1 MKVDLIKEYELWY
14 SYVEI
19 FTFEVTF
26 KNEIGLHE
34 GINMLCLIEF
44 VLMHQS
50 IVGNKLIYMGFDTLI
65 CHSCAIQENCLM

>member
-1 MKVDLIKEYELWY
+1 MRVDQIKEYELWY

-44 VLMHQS
+44 VLMHQP
-50 IVGNKLIYMGFDTLI
+50 IGGMNWFIWVLIRYFVILAKFKKIM
-65 CHSCAIQENCLM
+65 